1 MGPGGREGN
10 PAGEGGLAAV
20 GARRPGWADR
30 ALRPAPRAHQGAPR
44 QAQGSAV
51 HAVPLPL
58 R

>member
-10 PAGEGGLAAV
+10 PAGERGLAAV

-30 ALRPAPRAHQGAPR
+30 ALRPGPAGSPGRAPAGAR
-44 QAQGSAV
+44 SAV